1 MCFFLITKAI
11 SRSGHTGQ
19 IKCALL
25 ILLLSESSRLTGEL
39 LFSFSFAFA
48 SLSSPAQCARP
59 RPRHAVFIVQAARHP
74 QTAVACSPTVLPLH
88 AHLRGVKISPHRE
101 FRPSRDR
108 PAGPGARAFSI
119 SFSRRPRLTL
129 PRRHP
134 RSAAFPCTSLSHGAR
149 AASVFLES
157 SDVVLFIFSSSVP
170 TGSFL

>member
-1 MCFFLITKAI
+1 MFFPYYKGNLPVRTHGANKVRTPNFITLRVIAINRRAPFQFFLRICKPKLACTV
-11 SRSGHTGQ
+11 R
-19 IKCALL
+19 
-25 ILLLSESSRLTGEL
+25 
-39 LFSFSFAFA
+39 
-48 SLSSPAQCARP
+48 RP

-74 QTAVACSPTVLPLH
+74 QTAVACSPTVPPLH
-88 AHLRGVKISPHRE
+88 AHLRGVKIPPHGE

-134 RSAAFPCTSLSHGAR
+134 RSAAFPCTLLSHGAR

>member
-48 SLSSPAQCARP
+48 SLSSPVRCGGRGPATLSSSCRRLVTPRRPSRARP
-59 RPRHAVFIVQAARHP
+59 RSRPCTRTCAALRSHPTESSGRLGTAPRAPGPVR
-74 QTAVACSPTVLPLH
+74 S
-88 AHLRGVKISPHRE
+88 
-101 FRPSRDR
+101 PSRFL
-108 PAGPGARAFSI
+108 GATLG
-119 SFSRRPRLTL
+119 RLL
-129 PRRHP
+129 
-134 RSAAFPCTSLSHGAR
+134 SPCTSLSHGAR

>member
-48 SLSSPAQCARP
+48 SLSSPARCARP
-59 RPRHAVFIVQAARHP
+59 RPRHAVFIVQVARHP
-74 QTAVACSPTVLPLH
+74 QTAVACSPTVPPLH
-88 AHLRGVKISPHRE
+88 AHLRGVKISPHGE

-119 SFSRRPRLTL
+119 SFS
-129 PRRHP
+129 RRHP

>member
-48 SLSSPAQCARP
+48 SLSSPARCARP
-59 RPRHAVFIVQAARHP
+59 RPRHADFIVQAARHP
-74 QTAVACSPTVLPLH
+74 QTAVACSPTVPPLH
-88 AHLRGVKISPHRE
+88 AHLRGVKIPPHGE

-119 SFSRRPRLTL
+119 SFSRR
-129 PRRHP
+129 HP
-134 RSAAFPCTSLSHGAR
+134 RSAAFPCASLSHGAR